1 MDIKD
6 LHRQGLSQ
14 RQIAARTGRSRKTVR
29 KLLAQQTPQPF
40 QRPPRK
46 SRLDPFKP
54 YLTNRYQQY
63 GLSGVRLLA
72 EIQAQG
78 FTGSLDIVQRFLKT
92 LKHEQAATAK
102 ATVRFETAP
111 GQQAQADWAEVVRFE
126 GRKIYAFVMVLSFSR
141 MLYVEFTTS
150 MDLPSLIACHQRAFV
165 YFGGLPGSVLYD
177 NMAQVRLPGS
187 HALNPLMAD
196 FAAHHGFAVKTH
208 QPYRPRTKGKVERM
222 VDYLKDNFLRGRSFA
237 GLEDLSAQGHHWLEH
252 VANRRVHAT
261 TGERPIDLLP
271 KEKLTELCLVR
282 PYVLAQRHGRKV
294 DAEGFVR
301 LAGAR
306 YSVPPEYVGKHVVV
320 VQHEKAIQVK
330 AGDLIIAEHQAAS
343 KGACVA
349 HPDHVAAM
357 WRVSLQKAP
366 RPAPKI
372 EWQTNDVVDVVN
384 DVVVVRPL
392 AVYEE
397 ASV

>member
-54 YLTNRYQQY
+54 YLTSRYQQY

-72 EIQAQG
+72 EIEAQG

-92 LKHEQAATAK
+92 LKHEQAAKAK

-222 VDYLKDNFLRGRSFA
+222 VDYLKDNFLRGAPLLAWRTCLLRGATGSSTWPTA
-237 GLEDLSAQGHHWLEH
+237 ASTPRPESVLSTCCPRRISPNCAWCARMYWRNATSARWTRRASSAWLER
-252 VANRRVHAT
+252 AIPSRPSMWASALSWCSTRRLSKL
-261 TGERPIDLLP
+261 RPVI
-271 KEKLTELCLVR
+271 
-282 PYVLAQRHGRKV
+282 
-294 DAEGFVR
+294 
-301 LAGAR
+301 
-306 YSVPPEYVGKHVVV
+306 
-320 VQHEKAIQVK
+320 
-330 AGDLIIAEHQAAS
+330 
-343 KGACVA
+343 
-349 HPDHVAAM
+349 
-357 WRVSLQKAP
+357 
-366 RPAPKI
+366 
-372 EWQTNDVVDVVN
+372 
-384 DVVVVRPL
+384 
-392 AVYEE
+392 
-397 ASV
+397 